1 MAIKRYIANADNT
14 ITNAFDASLNGSFR
28 ATGSNMG
35 ESDILEA
42 FSIYG
47 QASGSAGQS
56 SELSR
61 ILIKFPVDTIITDRT
76 ANTIP
81 ASGSV
86 SFFLRMYNAKHSET
100 LPRNYTM
107 IVTAVSQSW
116 EEGYGLDMVN
126 YTDKTYDGFG
136 SNWIMASSGSKW
148 NNATTGNGG
157 STRSPAGNVFGGVY
171 HDSPEFKQTFD
182 RGHEDLE
189 IDITH
194 LVEQWIGGENTGTG
208 NENTRKLN
216 YGVGVAITSSQEA
229 YTQQTVA
236 NKSYQNL
243 TGAVRSYYTKRFFAR
258 NSEFFFKRPCIEARW
273 DSSRKDESDKF
284 NYWSPLAEN
293 ADNINTIYF
302 YNYVNGQLK
311 NIPSSYLTNN
321 KILVSLYSGS
331 HANTRPLGSRMKL
344 KSSSYSAL
352 GYTPIAATNDLNA
365 TGGLTTT
372 TGIYSCSLALTGADS
387 GSLTNLFAVWHN
399 KDGFVAGTNRFE
411 FHTSSLTPSN
421 RKPSNVFPP
430 GNRYVTSMPSLR
442 NSYHKDETARFRIHT
457 RQKNWN
463 PNIYTKA
470 SSTPELSHIE
480 DAYFKVSRIA
490 DNMTV
495 IDYGTGSA
503 TTPQDL
509 GTAASCTRLSYD
521 VSGSYFDL
529 DMNLLEPGYA
539 YGIKFVYYL
548 NSSYMEQPEEFK
560 FRVEDT

>member
-1 MAIKRYIANADNT
+1 M
-14 ITNAFDASLNGSFR
+14 
-28 ATGSNMG
+28 
-35 ESDILEA
+35 
-42 FSIYG
+42 
-47 QASGSAGQS
+47 
-56 SELSR
+56 
-61 ILIKFPVDTIITDRT
+61 
-76 ANTIP
+76 
-81 ASGSV
+81 
-86 SFFLRMYNAKHSET
+86 
-100 LPRNYTM
+100 
-107 IVTAVSQSW
+107 
-116 EEGYGLDMVN
+116 
-126 YTDKTYDGFG
+126 
-136 SNWIMASSGSKW
+136 
-148 NNATTGNGG
+148 
-157 STRSPAGNVFGGVY
+157 
-171 HDSPEFKQTFD
+171 
-182 RGHEDLE
+182 
-189 IDITH
+189 
-194 LVEQWIGGENTGTG
+194 
-208 NENTRKLN
+208 
-216 YGVGVAITSSQEA
+216 AITSSQEA
-229 YTQQTVA
+229 YTQQTIS

-273 DSSRKDESDKF
+273 DSSRKDESNKF

-331 HANTRPLGSRMKL
+331 HANIRPQGSRLKL

-352 GYTPIAATNDLNA
+352 GHTPIAATNDLNA

-372 TGIYSCSLALTGADS
+372 TGVYSCSLALTGADS

-399 KDGFVAGTNRFE
+399 KDGFVAGTDRFE
-411 FHTSSLTPSN
+411 FHTSSLTPDN
-421 RKPSNVFPP
+421 RKPLNVFPP

-442 NSYHKDETARFRIHT
+442 NSYHKDEVARFRIHT

-470 SSTPELSHIE
+470 SSAPELSHIE
-480 DAYFKVSRIA
+480 DAYFKISRIA

-495 IDYGTGSA
+495 VDYGTGSA
-503 TTPQDL
+503 TAPQDL

-529 DMNLLEPGYA
+529 DMNLLQPGYA

-548 NSSYMEQPEEFK
+548 NNSYMEQPEEFK